1 MAMAYR
7 VWEEGELRALAVE
20 EAGVRLGE
28 RAYTYAELRRW
39 VQHGET
45 VSLGLVGGRA
55 DLRLTA
61 GSEGEAEQIVAEIGA
76 YGRVPLARAL
86 PCM

>member
-45 VSLGLVGGRA
+45 VSLGLVGRRPE
-55 DLRLTA
+55 LRLA
-61 GSEGEAEQIVAEIGA
+61 ASSEGEAAQIVADIGA
-76 YGRVPLARAL
+76 YGRLPLARAV